1 MRKYEAMFI
10 LVPDLEEEVRNNI
23 IEKFKGI
30 IEQNGTVEKVD
41 EWGVRRLAY
50 EIKHYAE
57 GYYVVINFQ
66 GESSVVNEL
75 DRISK
80 ITEQVIRHM
89 IVKEDE

>member
-10 LVPDLEEEVRNNI
+10 LVPDLEQEVRNSI

-30 IEQNGTVEKVD
+30 IEQNGTVEKID
-41 EWGVRRLAY
+41 EWGVKRLAY

>member
-1 MRKYEAMFI
+1 MRKYEAVFI

-23 IEKFKGI
+23 IERFKGI

-41 EWGVRRLAY
+41 EWGARRLAY
-50 EIKHYAE
+50 EIKHYTE

-66 GESSVVNEL
+66 AESSVVNEL
-75 DRISK
+75 ERISK

-89 IVKEDE
+89 IVKENE

>member
-66 GESSVVNEL
+66 AESSVVNEL

>member
-1 MRKYEAMFI
+1 MTKYEAMFI

-30 IEQNGTVEKVD
+30 IEQNGTVEKID

>member
-1 MRKYEAMFI
+1 MFI

-30 IEQNGTVEKVD
+30 IEQNGTVEKID